1 MQVDLGADRTV
12 VAVVVKHAGAGGES
26 DDWNTRDFDILL
38 SRDGKQYET
47 AAQVTRSEARVTSHS
62 IAPST
67 ARFVKLVV
75 HKPGQNDEDA
85 ARIYELEVWGR

>member
-1 MQVDLGADRTV
+1 MDLGADRTV

-26 DDWNTRDFDILL
+26 DDLNTRDFDILL